1 MASAAASG
9 RSPVRVIYLTGTGRS
24 GSTLL
29 GNAIG
34 SLPGAVSA
42 GEIRFLLRR
51 GLAEGGRCGC
61 RELVIECPVW
71 RPALEKTFGTIPG
84 PPAAQRLDA
93 VLTDLTR
100 RRRVRWWASGA
111 TSPEADELID
121 LHGRLI
127 ANLAEASGATTVVDS
142 SKIATFGALVS
153 RSPLLD
159 VRPVHLVRDPR
170 AVAYSWQ
177 REVASQAVEGYDGE
191 MERFRAGKAAAMWL
205 HSTVSVGTA
214 FTRRGTDVLDVRYED
229 FVADPAGTLGRVAS
243 FAGLA
248 PDTGFVHD
256 DGTLDLRTSHAVAGN
271 PNRMRSGPVSLRADT
286 AWKSELRTRDRMVVS
301 AVTTTHRRGHGY

>member
-1 MASAAASG
+1 MASAGDSG
-9 RSPVRVIYLTGTGRS
+9 RAPVRVIYLTGTGRS

-34 SLPGAVSA
+34 SLPGAISA

-51 GLAEGGRCGC
+51 GMAEGGRCGC
-61 RELVIECPVW
+61 RELVVECPVW
-71 RPALEKTFGTIPG
+71 RPALEKTFGTIPE
-84 PPAAQRLDA
+84 PDEALRLDTM
-93 VLTDLTR
+93 LTALTR
-100 RRRVRWWASGA
+100 RRRVRWWAAGS
-111 TSPEADELID
+111 TSPEAEELID

-127 ANLAEASGATTVVDS
+127 TNLAEAAGATAVVDS
-142 SKIATFGALVS
+142 SKIATFGALLR

-191 MERFRAGKAAAMWL
+191 MERFHAGKAAAMWL

-214 FTRRGTDVLDVRYED
+214 FSRRGTAVLDVRYED
-229 FVADPAGTLGRVAS
+229 FVADAAATLQRIAT
-243 FAGLA
+243 FADLA
-248 PDTGFVHD
+248 PEVGFAHD
-256 DGTLDLRTSHAVAGN
+256 DSLDLSTSHAVAGN
-271 PNRMRSGPVSLRADT
+271 PNRMRTGPVSLRADT
-286 AWKSELRTRDRMVVS
+286 AWKSELSTRDRLVVS
-301 AVTTTHRRGHGY
+301 AITTTHRRGHGY

>member
-1 MASAAASG
+1 MVRADGSG
-9 RSPVRVIYLTGTGRS
+9 RAPVRVIYLTGTGRS

-29 GNAIG
+29 GNAVG
-34 SLPGAVSA
+34 SLPGAISV
-42 GEIRFLLRR
+42 GEVRFLLRR
-51 GLAEGGRCGC
+51 GIADSGRCGC
-61 RELVIECPVW
+61 REPVTECPVW
-71 RPALEKTFGTIPG
+71 RPALEKTFGTIPE
-84 PPAAQRLDA
+84 PDEARRMDA
-93 VLTDLTR
+93 VLTALTR
-100 RRRVRWWASGA
+100 RRRVRWWAAGG
-111 TSPEADELID
+111 TSPEAEEMVD
-121 LHGRLI
+121 LHGRLL

-142 SKIATFGALVS
+142 SKIATFGALLS

-205 HSTVSVGTA
+205 HSTISVGTA
-214 FTRRGTDVLDVRYED
+214 FSRRGTPVLDVRYED
-229 FVADPAGTLGRVAS
+229 FVEDPAGVLSRIAEFTDLP
-243 FAGLA
+243 
-248 PDTGFVHD
+248 PDTRFVR
-256 DGTLDLRTSHAVAGN
+256 DGALDLDRSHAVAGN

-286 AWKSELRTRDRMVVS
+286 AWKSELRTRDRLVVS